1 MKGIESD
8 RLNDIELH
16 TMKDIKPARMRKVEM
31 DKMMDTKPEN
41 SVSTKSPKM
50 RIVDSFGRPHS
61 YLRISLTD
69 RCNLRCFYCMPED
82 GVELIE
88 KPNIMTTDEIVSISK
103 SFIDLGV
110 DTIRLT
116 GGEPL
121 IRKDF
126 EQLVR
131 ELARLGVTLKL
142 TTNGILL
149 DRYFGL
155 FREIG
160 LKNINISLDSLD
172 KARSVFINKRDYF
185 DRIMSNIQKAI
196 DEGLMVKL
204 NIVLIKG
211 VNDSEI
217 PDFIELTRNKNIVV
231 KFIEF
236 MPFKGNHWDWS
247 KGVSRDSI
255 LNTVE
260 SQFGTILPMPNP
272 KNSTSVNYKVHGYMG
287 SFGIIST
294 ITHPFCSECNRIRL
308 TADGKMK
315 YCLFA
320 NAETDL
326 LTPLRQG
333 SSIEDIIQEAINHKK
348 FSRDGMDEKMEPDH
362 YEHNR
367 TMNSIGG

>member
-1 MKGIESD
+1 MTAINGKKISHFTNNKPEKMKE
-8 RLNDIELH
+8 IELDGMNSSLIEDA
-16 TMKDIKPARMRKVEM
+16 TNKM
-31 DKMMDTKPEN
+31 DSGK
-41 SVSTKSPKM
+41 
-50 RIVDSFGRPHS
+50 RIVDSFGRPHT

-69 RCNLRCFYCMPED
+69 RCNLRCFYCMPEE
-82 GVELIE
+82 GVQLID
-88 KPNIMTTDEIVSISK
+88 KPNIMTTEEIVKISGA
-103 SFIDLGV
+103 FIDLGV

-131 ELARLGVTLKL
+131 ELTGLGVKLKL

-149 DRYFGL
+149 DRYFDLFQEVGL
-155 FREIG
+155 M
-160 LKNINISLDSLD
+160 NVNISLDSLD
-172 KARSVFINKRDYF
+172 KARSVFITKRDYF
-185 DRIMSNIQKAI
+185 DKIMSNIQKAI
-196 DEGLMVKL
+196 DLEMNVKL

-217 PDFIELTRNKNIVV
+217 TDFIELTRNKKITV

-255 LNTVE
+255 LDTA
-260 SQFGTILPMPNP
+260 SAHFGTILPMPNP
-272 KNSTSVNYKVHGYMG
+272 KNSTSVNYKVNGYAG

-315 YCLFA
+315 NCLFA

-326 LTPLRQG
+326 LTRLRKG
-333 SSIEDIIQEAINHKK
+333 LSVEETILEAIQSKK
-348 FSRDGMDEKMEPDH
+348 FSRDGMVDKMEANH

>member
-1 MKGIESD
+1 MEGIESD
-8 RLNDIELH
+8 RIKSNEL
-16 TMKDIKPARMRKVEM
+16 DRKKGFEPVDNIINM
-31 DKMMDTKPEN
+31 SSKI
-41 SVSTKSPKM
+41 
-50 RIVDSFGRPHS
+50 RIVDGFGRSHS

-69 RCNLRCFYCMPED
+69 RCNLRCFYCMPEN
-82 GVELIE
+82 GLELIE
-88 KPNIMTTDEIVSISK
+88 KPNIMTTEEIVNISK
-103 SFIDLGV
+103 KFIDLGV

-131 ELARLGVTLKL
+131 ELIRLGVTLKL

-149 DRYFGL
+149 DRYFDL
-155 FREIG
+155 FQEVG
-160 LKNINISLDSLD
+160 LKNINISLDSLN
-172 KARSVFINKRDYF
+172 KAKSVFITKRDYF

-196 DEGLMVKL
+196 DIDLNVKL

-217 PDFIELTRNKNIVV
+217 SDFIELTQNKNITV

-247 KGVSRDSI
+247 KGVGQDSI
-255 LNTVE
+255 LNTVG
-260 SQFGTILPMPNP
+260 SYFGTIIPMPNP
-272 KNSTSVNYKVHGYMG
+272 KNSTSVNYKVDGYVG

-320 NAETDL
+320 NTETDL
-326 LTPLRQG
+326 LTPLREG
-333 SSIEDIIQEAINHKK
+333 LSIEDIILENIQYKR

>member
-1 MKGIESD
+1 MKSNSQIID
-8 RLNDIELH
+8 R
-16 TMKDIKPARMRKVEM
+16 
-31 DKMMDTKPEN
+31 
-41 SVSTKSPKM
+41 
-50 RIVDSFGRPHS
+50 FGRSHT

-69 RCNLRCFYCMPED
+69 RCNLRCFYCMPEN
-82 GVELIE
+82 GIKLID
-88 KPNIMTTDEIVSISK
+88 KPNIMTTEEIVSISK
-103 SFIDLGV
+103 TFIDHGV

-126 EQLVR
+126 EHLVR

-142 TTNGILL
+142 TTNGILM
-149 DRYFGL
+149 DRYFDL
-155 FREIG
+155 FREVG

-172 KARSVFINKRDYF
+172 KAKSIFISKRDYF
-185 DRIMSNIQKAI
+185 DRIMSNIQEAI
-196 DEGLMVKL
+196 DTKMNVKL

-217 PDFIELTRNKNIVV
+217 PDFIELTKNKNIVV

-236 MPFKGNHWDWS
+236 MPFKGNHWDWE

-255 LNTVE
+255 LNIVE
-260 SQFGTILPMPNP
+260 SHYSTIIPLPNP
-272 KNSTSVNYKVHGYMG
+272 QHSTSLNYKIYGYAG

-294 ITHPFCSECNRIRL
+294 ITHPFCSDCNRIRL

-315 YCLFA
+315 NCLFA
-320 NAETDL
+320 SAETDL
-326 LTPLRQG
+326 LTPLRRG
-333 SSIEDIIQEAINHKK
+333 VSIEEIILEAIKRKK

-362 YEHNR
+362 YEQNR